1 MDLLLVEDK
10 DSFRDLLVKALA
22 GSDWT
27 VTPAAD
33 PAEALA
39 HLETRPF
46 PVLVTDLRLPG
57 MSGLE
62 LIRRAKRL
70 RPEIRAVLMSAFG
83 EPKDI
88 VEAMKLGT
96 DDFLPKPFDLDAF
109 LALLER
115 LRALVGAPPPPADE
129 PWIALSPA
137 MRSLD
142 ASLRRAAETDHPVL
156 FTGRSGTGKAR
167 AARRLHTL
175 RRPGAPFKV
184 VRPMEALDDG
194 FAPLLRLLRGGSLHL
209 ADLERADGAMVDA
222 VAVALDSEAGRGIAW
237 SAGAASLEGVPV
249 ALRHRL
255 GVLTLPVPSLAE
267 RREDRLALFQAFVA
281 RAAIASGR
289 PVPVMDRA
297 LEKPLLAH
305 AFPGE
310 ARELEL
316 AAVRA
321 LLLNEGPVLK
331 RLPEFSVGADALLL
345 PTPARGTLEAM
356 EQALAASGRAHL
368 LRRALLDAGG
378 DLPKAADALGLTVR
392 VLAQRLRDAG
402 IPLEDEGTP

>member
-1 MDLLLVEDK
+1 MDLLLIEDK

-27 VTPAAD
+27 VAATGA
-33 PAEALA
+33 PEEALA
-39 HLETRPF
+39 WLEASPF

-62 LIRRAKRL
+62 VIRRAKRV
-70 RPEIRAVLMSAFG
+70 RPEVRAVLMSAFG

-88 VEAMKLGT
+88 VAAMKLGT

-115 LRALVGAPPPPADE
+115 LRALAGAPPPPADE

-137 MRSLD
+137 MRALD
-142 ASLRRAAETDHPVL
+142 AGLRRASETDHPVL
-156 FTGRSGTGKAR
+156 FTGPSGAGKAR
-167 AARRLHTL
+167 AGRRLHTL
-175 RRPGAPFKV
+175 RRPGAPFKQV
-184 VRPMEALDDG
+184 NPGDALGEG
-194 FAPLLRLLRGGSLHL
+194 FESLLRLLQGGTLHL
-209 ADLERADGAMVDA
+209 ADLDGASA
-222 VAVALDSEAGRGIAW
+222 EATGILSAALDSEAGQGVAW
-237 SAGAASLEGVPV
+237 SAGAASLEAVPPV
-249 ALRHRL
+249 LRHRL
-255 GVLTLPVPSLAE
+255 VLNLAVPSLAD

-281 RAAIASGR
+281 RAAMASGR
-289 PVPVMDRA
+289 PVPVLDRA

-321 LLLNEGPVLK
+321 LLLNEGPVLR
-331 RLPEFSVGADALLL
+331 RLPDFAAGVDALLL
-345 PTPARGTLEAM
+345 PAPDRGLLEAM
-356 EQALAASGRAHL
+356 EQSLLAAGRPHL
-368 LRRALLDAGG
+368 LRRALQDAGG
-378 DLPKAADALGLTVR
+378 DLPRAAEALGLTVR
-392 VLAQRLRDAG
+392 MLAQRLRDAG

>member
-27 VTPAAD
+27 VTASAD
-33 PAEALA
+33 PSEALA
-39 HLETRPF
+39 HLEVRPF

-62 LIRRAKRL
+62 LIRRAKRA

-115 LRALVGAPPPPADE
+115 LRALAGAPPPPADE

-137 MRSLD
+137 MRGLD

-156 FTGRSGTGKAR
+156 FTGLSGTGKAR
-167 AARRLHTL
+167 AGRRLHTL
-175 RRPGAPFKV
+175 RRPGAPFKL
-184 VRPMEALDDG
+184 VRPTEAIEGG
-194 FAPLLRLLRGGSLHL
+194 FASWLRLLRGGSLHL
-209 ADLERADGAMVDA
+209 ADLDRADGPMAEA
-222 VAVALDSEAGRGIAW
+222 IAAALDSDAGKGVAW
-237 SAGAASLEGVPV
+237 SAGAASLEGVP
-249 ALRHRL
+249 ATLRHRL
-255 GVLTLPVPSLAE
+255 GVLTLPVPPLSE

-281 RAAIASGR
+281 RAAAASGR
-289 PVPVMDRA
+289 AVPVMDRA
-297 LEKPLLAH
+297 LEKPLFAH

-331 RLPEFSVGADALLL
+331 RLPDFAAGADALLL
-345 PTPARGTLEAM
+345 PAPRPGALDAM
-356 EQALAASGRAHL
+356 EQDLLAAGRPHL

-378 DLPKAADALGLTVR
+378 DLPKAAEALGLTVR

-402 IPLEDEGTP
+402 IPLEDEGTL

>member
-22 GSDWT
+22 GSDWS
-27 VTPAAD
+27 VTATGD
-33 PAEALA
+33 PREALER
-39 HLETRPF
+39 LESQAF

-57 MSGLE
+57 ISGLE

-70 RPEIRAVLMSAFG
+70 RPELRAVLMSAFG

-115 LRALVGAPPPPADE
+115 LRALAGAPPPPADE

-137 MRSLD
+137 MRALD
-142 ASLRRAAETDHPVL
+142 AALRRASETEHPVL
-156 FTGRSGTGKAR
+156 FTGPRGAGKSRS
-167 AARRLHTL
+167 ARRLHTL
-175 RRPGAPFKV
+175 RRPGAPFK
-184 VRPMEALDDG
+184 
-194 FAPLLRLLRGGSLHL
+194 LLRPADLAEGCPDALLKLLNGGSLHITELDALSTVQAEQL
-209 ADLERADGAMVDA
+209 AKAMESD
-222 VAVALDSEAGRGIAW
+222 AGRAIAW
-237 SAGAASLEGVPV
+237 SGAAPTAEALPEP
-249 ALRHRL
+249 LRHRL
-255 GVLTLPVPSLAE
+255 DVLTLAVPSLAD
-267 RREDRLALFQAFVA
+267 RREDRLPLFQAFLA
-281 RAAIASGR
+281 RAASASGR
-289 PVPVMDRA
+289 VAPLLDRA

-305 AFPGE
+305 GFPGE

-321 LLLNEGPVLK
+321 LIINEGPVLA
-331 RLPEFSVGADALLL
+331 RLPDLRAGGEAFFL
-345 PTPARGTLEAM
+345 PAPPRGPLEAM
-356 EQALAASGRAHL
+356 EQTLLIAARPHL
-368 LRRALLDAGG
+368 LRRALQDAGG
-378 DLPKAADALGLTVR
+378 DLPKAADSLGLTLR

-402 IPLEDEGTP
+402 VPLEDEGTP

>member
-22 GSDWT
+22 GSDWR
-27 VTPAAD
+27 VTAVAD
-33 PAEALA
+33 PAEALTR
-39 HLETRPF
+39 LEAAPY

-70 RPEIRAVLMSAFG
+70 RPETRAVLMSAFG

-115 LRALVGAPPPPADE
+115 LRALAGAPPPPPDE

-137 MRSLD
+137 MRALD
-142 ASLRRAAETDHPVL
+142 ASLRRAAETDHAVL

-167 AARRLHTL
+167 AGRRLHTL
-175 RRPGAPFKV
+175 RRPGAPFKR
-184 VRPMEALDDG
+184 VRPMEAREDG
-194 FAPLLRLLRGGSLHL
+194 FASLLRLLRGGSLHL
-209 ADLERADGAMVDA
+209 ADLDGADGAMA
-222 VAVALDSEAGRGIAW
+222 EAIAAALDSDAGRSVAW
-237 SAGAASLEGVPV
+237 SAGAASLEAVPA

-255 GVLTLPVPSLAE
+255 GVLTLSVPSLAE

-331 RLPEFSVGADALLL
+331 RLPDFTVGADALLL
-345 PTPARGTLEAM
+345 PTPERGTLETM
-356 EQALAASGRAHL
+356 EQALAGSGRPHL
-368 LRRALLDAGG
+368 LRRALFDAGG
-378 DLPKAADALGLTVR
+378 DLPQAAEALGLTVR

>member
-22 GSDWT
+22 GSDWS
-27 VTPAAD
+27 VTATGD
-33 PAEALA
+33 PREALE
-39 HLETRPF
+39 HLESQAF

-57 MSGLE
+57 FSGLE

-70 RPEIRAVLMSAFG
+70 RPELRAVLMSAFG

-115 LRALVGAPPPPADE
+115 LRALAGAPPPPADE

-137 MRSLD
+137 MRALD
-142 ASLRRAAETDHPVL
+142 AALRRAAETEHPVL
-156 FTGRSGTGKAR
+156 FTGPRGAGKSR

-175 RRPGAPFKV
+175 RRPGAPFK
-184 VRPMEALDDG
+184 
-194 FAPLLRLLRGGSLHL
+194 LLRAADFADGCPDALLKLLHGGSLHIAEL
-209 ADLERADGAMVDA
+209 DTLSAERAWGLAKVMESD
-222 VAVALDSEAGRGIAW
+222 AGRAIAW
-237 SAGAASLEGVPV
+237 SGAAPSAEALPGP
-249 ALRHRL
+249 LRHRM
-255 GVLTLPVPSLAE
+255 GVLPLAVPSLAE
-267 RREDRLALFQAFVA
+267 RREDRLPLFQAFLA
-281 RAAIASGR
+281 RAASASGR
-289 PVPVMDRA
+289 AIPVVDRG
-297 LEKPLLAH
+297 LEKALLAQ

-316 AAVRA
+316 AAVRT
-321 LLLNEGPVLK
+321 LLINDGPVVR
-331 RLPEFSVGADALLL
+331 RLPDLAAGAESFFL
-345 PTPARGTLEAM
+345 PAPPRGPLEAM
-356 EQALAASGRAHL
+356 EEHLLIAGRPHL
-368 LRRALLDAGG
+368 LRRALQDAGG
-378 DLPKAADALGLTVR
+378 DLPRAAEALGLTVR

-402 IPLEDEGTP
+402 VPLEDEDTP

>member
-22 GSDWT
+22 GSDWIVSAT
-27 VTPAAD
+27 GD
-33 PAEALA
+33 PEEALRW
-39 HLETRPF
+39 LEARPF

-57 MSGLE
+57 LSGLE
-62 LIRRAKRL
+62 VIRRAKRL
-70 RPEIRAVLMSAFG
+70 RPEVRAVLMSAFG

-115 LRALVGAPPPPADE
+115 LRALAGAPPPPADE
-129 PWIALSPA
+129 PWIVLSPA
-137 MRSLD
+137 MRALD
-142 ASLRRAAETDHPVL
+142 AGLRKAAETDHPVL
-156 FTGRSGTGKAR
+156 FTGPAGSGRAR
-167 AARRLHTL
+167 AGRRLHTL
-175 RRPGAPFKV
+175 RRPSAPFKLA
-184 VRPMEALDDG
+184 RASDALEPG
-194 FAPLLRLLRGGSLHL
+194 FAALLRLLQGGSLHL
-209 ADLERADGAMVDA
+209 ADLDRATDATAAALGA
-222 VAVALDSEAGRGIAW
+222 ALESGAGQGVAW
-237 SAGAASLEGVPV
+237 SAGAASLETVPPV
-249 ALRHRL
+249 LRHRL
-255 GVLTLPVPSLAE
+255 GVLTLAVPPLSE

-281 RAAIASGR
+281 RAALASGR
-289 PVPVMDRA
+289 PVPVMDRS

-331 RLPEFSVGADALLL
+331 RLPDFSAGADALLL
-345 PTPARGTLEAM
+345 PAPRPSSLEAM
-356 EQALAASGRAHL
+356 ESALVAAGRPHL
-368 LRRALLDAGG
+368 LRRALVDAGG
-378 DLPKAADALGLTVR
+378 DLPKAAEALGLTVR